1 LTAALGRGLGIG
13 AIDARTCP
21 KPPVVVATK
30 SGTVRQV

>member
-13 AIDARTCP
+13 AIDARTCLA
-21 KPPVVVATK
+21 PPVVVAAK

>member
-13 AIDARTCP
+13 AIDGSTCP
-21 KPPVVVATK
+21 TPPVAVATK